1 MMSSENKEN
10 AGPRAEPKID
20 KTLKLMQK
28 LDRNSECDN
37 EPLSPYTSWLPRYND
52 EQEEEEVLDLPD
64 KLMARA
70 DAGAQVRDLK
80 RCSVQIGQSIR
91 CMVAAGA
98 APTTSDAAA
107 KKNTEE
113 QEQDRTSRA
122 QGEIYVKSGFLIK
135 LWRRRY
141 GSVVE
146 HSYFGS
152 VLFLF
157 KYDSDGNIEVQHSD
171 MIALADTTVN
181 LGKIRKANCAY
192 RCEFS
197 LKTAKKK
204 YLFGS
209 VDESRRNYWMRHM

>member
-1 MMSSENKEN
+1 MITENKEN
-10 AGPRAEPKID
+10 AGPLGEPKID

-28 LDRNSECDN
+28 LDRNSGCDN

-52 EQEEEEVLDLPD
+52 EQEEEEEVLDLPE
-64 KLMARA
+64 KLMAGA

-80 RCSVQIGQSIR
+80 RCSVQVGQSIR

-98 APTTSDAAA
+98 VSMPQNEQTNKD
-107 KKNTEE
+107 

-122 QGEIYVKSGFLIK
+122 QGEVYLKSGFIIK

-146 HSYFGS
+146 HSYFGP

-157 KYDSDGNIEVQHSD
+157 KYDSEGNIEVQHSD
-171 MIALADTTVN
+171 MIALADTSVTV
-181 LGKIRKANCAY
+181 GKIRKANCAS

-204 YLFGS
+204 YLFGT
-209 VDESRRNYWMRHM
+209 VDESRR